1 LLDGTVGPAA
11 AAELIAFLR
20 LFRQLPSIDE
30 ILLNPETAPLP
41 AETSAQIAIATAL
54 GRAMTDNSVARGL
67 KYLDRMPT
75 EMRVMAMRDAAAR
88 DTAITHTPE
97 FIRFGVEHRRY
108 SMITERAMLAAVH
121 ISIWTAVKHDR
132 KISRDVA
139 DQHGA
144 HQGAGRYNKQLLR
157 GADKLDEL
165 RTLAGQVRQY
175 FYKITLPWSDEGFR
189 LLPSNLYF
197 DLTTRMR
204 EFEASFEQGVES
216 FLQVYPQYIEQVR
229 PELNGLFREE
239 DYPAADKLR
248 KKFGV
253 KLEILPIPSGND
265 FRVQMSAEE
274 QARVAREIDANVRQS
289 LTRGTED
296 LWKRLREVVSHMVDR
311 LNEPESRF
319 HATMVTNVFDLV
331 ELLPRLNVNGDAELN
346 RFAEQIRQRLCG
358 FTAQDLKK
366 HDLLRVAAAT
376 DAAEIVAE
384 IDSVL
389 RDREASLPEAG
400 DSIGREHP
408 GPYVCVHG
416 GARGGMRHETPAG
429 IRIQKARTTL
439 LLDHPFFRVALVSLE
454 GA

>member
-1 LLDGTVGPAA
+1 
-11 AAELIAFLR
+11 
-20 LFRQLPSIDE
+20 
-30 ILLNPETAPLP
+30 
-41 AETSAQIAIATAL
+41 
-54 GRAMTDNSVARGL
+54 
-67 KYLDRMPT
+67 
-75 EMRVMAMRDAAAR
+75 
-88 DTAITHTPE
+88 
-97 FIRFGVEHRRY
+97 
-108 SMITERAMLAAVH
+108 MITERAMLAAVH
-121 ISIWTAVKHDR
+121 ISIWTAIKHDR

-197 DLTTRMR
+197 DLTARMR
-204 EFEASFEQGVES
+204 EFEANFEQGVES

-253 KLEILPIPSGND
+253 KLEILPIPTGND
-265 FRVQMSAEE
+265 FRVQ
-274 QARVAREIDANVRQS
+274 
-289 LTRGTED
+289 
-296 LWKRLREVVSHMVDR
+296 KRLRDVVSHMVDR

-331 ELLPRLNVNGDAELN
+331 ELLPRLNVNGDADLN

-366 HDLLRVAAAT
+366 HDLLRVATAN

-389 RDREASLPEAG
+389 RDREASVPEEAP
-400 DSIGREHP
+400 D
-408 GPYVCVHG
+408 
-416 GARGGMRHETPAG
+416 TPTVDDILTRMSAYMEVP
-429 IRIQKARTTL
+429 A
-439 LLDHPFFRVALVSLE
+439 A
-454 GA
+454 A